1 MPDVQAGSDGPTGQD
16 VFVAEFRRWRDL
28 SGLSRTALAK
38 VMGYSRSYVS
48 KVESRSEHASRE
60 FVKTADSALN
70 TGGALQRAW
79 REQEAVRATAGIKPE
94 SGAVAATVEPASA
107 LLVEHDHAE
116 LYYDGDTYRL
126 TQRRRLVNSGDQ
138 PVTRYLIRVS
148 STVIPVIPNGRMI
161 FIGLIR

>member
-1 MPDVQAGSDGPTGQD
+1 M
-16 VFVAEFRRWRDL
+16 FVAEFRRWRDL

-48 KVESRSEHASRE
+48 KVESDNEHASRE

-79 REQEAVRATAGIKPE
+79 REQEAARAAATDVKSESNATAT
-94 SGAVAATVEPASA
+94 TVESLGS

-126 TQRRRLVNSGDQ
+126 TQQRRLVNNGDQ
-138 PVTRYLIRVS
+138 PVTRYLIRISVD
-148 STVIPVIPNGRMI
+148 
-161 FIGLIR
+161 